1 MTNKYDFYTVEC
13 SYMENSGLYIK
24 KRRVLFSISEDRK
37 IDTSLFE
44 LLYGLQEAHKNE
56 GEV

>member
-1 MTNKYDFYTVEC
+1 
-13 SYMENSGLYIK
+13 MENSGLYTK

-44 LLYGLQEAHKNE
+44 LLYGLQEAYKNE
-56 GEV
+56 VEV